1 MEKFIIIYQ
10 LRYLRTIQAHC
21 QNDIEYQADNHFGK
35 KINTNAGTYVLDDN
49 YLAKVKEVTEYNTD
63 MEKRKKKFLSEE
75 KNLTG
80 IIKKIQSNGVLQ
92 NEYKLYWYST
102 IGLSRTLRVILKS
115 CGLAKVV

>member
-1 MEKFIIIYQ
+1 
-10 LRYLRTIQAHC
+10 
-21 QNDIEYQADNHFGK
+21 
-35 KINTNAGTYVLDDN
+35 
-49 YLAKVKEVTEYNTD
+49 

-102 IGLSRTLRVILKS
+102 IGLSRTLKNSRANACKNTF
-115 CGLAKVV
+115 